1 MGPLIIVSLIMG
13 SGFLAGYLLRD
24 REERRRMR
32 PLRQPRQG

>member
-24 REERRRMR
+24 REERRRLR
-32 PLRQPRQG
+32 PLRNPRQG